1 MKNNEKLK
9 KKQEEELIKQSVK
22 YMNFTLD
29 NTNKVIDVQMDLTN
43 LTNAK
48 CREIYKYIF
57 TNHYTNCMTRE
68 EQYKLLHVWAY

>member
-1 MKNNEKLK
+1 
-9 KKQEEELIKQSVK
+9 
-22 YMNFTLD
+22 MNFTLD